1 MTKSVPTEQ
10 IARLRITLEGIEP
23 AIWRQVEV
31 PLTATLE
38 ALHDVIQAVFGWEG
52 YHLHLFEVGK
62 ECYGVPDPEWNSIEL
77 IRSEKALRLAT
88 LIGRG
93 IERFGYT
100 YDFGDDW
107 RLEVVVED
115 VEAADPAAAY
125 PRCLSGVRRAPPE
138 DVGGV
143 PGYEEFVR
151 AMTWPRGREHQAMLT
166 WHGGHYDPDVL
177 SGAEIVAALGKL
189 ARRRTLGRAA
199 HIKTVGR
206 VN

>member
-1 MTKSVPTEQ
+1 MTELVRTEQ

-31 PLTATLE
+31 PLNATLK
-38 ALHDVIQAVFGWEG
+38 ALHDVIQAAFGWEG
-52 YHLHLFEVGK
+52 YHLHLFEVG
-62 ECYGVPDPEWNSIEL
+62 EERYGAPDPEWDGL
-77 IRSEKALRLAT
+77 RPLRSEKAIYLAT
-88 LIGRG
+88 LIERG

-107 RLEVVVED
+107 RHEIAIEAL
-115 VEAADPAAAY
+115 EAADPAKEY
-125 PRCLSGVRRAPPE
+125 PRFLSGARRAPPE

-151 AMTWPRGREHQAMLT
+151 AMTHPRHREHKAMLT
-166 WHGGHYDPDVL
+166 WHGGPYDPEDI
-177 SGAEIVAALGKL
+177 GEAEIVAALGKQ

-199 HIKTVGR
+199 YLKSVDR
-206 VN
+206 